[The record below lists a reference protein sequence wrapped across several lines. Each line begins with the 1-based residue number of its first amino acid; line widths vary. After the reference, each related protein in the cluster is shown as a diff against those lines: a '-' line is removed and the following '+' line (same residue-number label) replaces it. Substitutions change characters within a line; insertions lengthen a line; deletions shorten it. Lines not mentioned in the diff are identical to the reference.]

1 MGKYGSCDT
10 RNWPACAIGGR
21 GLVNSYYI
29 QMMGGEVRKDIIDEV
44 SAIVG
49 SDPPQGHPTAGPVT
63 FSDVAA
69 YFSEAEWKLLDKCK
83 KEFYQNVMKEIHQ
96 ALILLGYKIVN
107 RDILLRVSNGE
118 EVQLRGH
125 INREKIEGISDPP
138 IAIQPDILLRI
149 KREVQEPGDWG
160 PISSE
165 DTDDTDIDMP
175 ESEEPDVSP
184 DVSVCDHEV
193 GTSLIWESPASA
205 PLPYFP
211 HPSTPTSGPPG
222 LVTDLERRKQAA
234 ELPLVSPDI
243 LSRIDPES
251 EVCSIDADSSE
262 VGESCKRPSTGTA
275 WMFGTSQTSL
285 CIKEEEEFVSIDQR
299 DSEEREI
306 MNDLAGDPVITSVY
320 SLSVKEEEETQ
331 STDVPFLQKR
341 VTGESSHIR
350 KKTELFPLRGPGK
363 PVVYEAS
370 PGKLQIHVLQGPAR
384 PVIDSRSFRAFNPSE
399 NTVKQERDCD
409 AHFQVGLMRPT
420 HSHFLQGMI
429 LPDGS
434 YCAST
439 REVYQR
445 NAQLLAYRPNADRN
459 WMPYACTKCQQS
471 FIRKGDLI
479 RHEKTH
485 TVQKPHVG
493 PEAGQI
499 PAPHKLPILLKEHP
513 KCAACGKCF
522 STDKALALHMMIH
535 FENTPFKC
543 AQCAKCFSNSKALT
557 LHSRVHRGETF
568 LKCTECNQ
576 NFGSLKAL
584 IIHKTKHKYKRAYKC
599 TECEK
604 SFIRKVDLISH
615 QSAHTGHKPY
625 TCPVCNQAFTYKKSF
640 EVHQMKHTVDRPHKC
655 ADCWR
660 CFVSHKALSL
670 HRRVHTEEAL
680 YKCSECGKGFN
691 SPRDLILHKRA
702 HVTSE
707 MGKSGGCN
715 SSSSGASGLAGDK
728 SLPPLKRTP
737 IEEKPYKCKECDKIF
752 PHSADLTKH
761 VIMHA
766 RQKPYVMCNRI
777 DLTAQ
782 HFRWT
787 EAVKLQDTKA
797 VGDKPFRCG
806 DCGKCFSRQAHL
818 TLHQRTHLVER
829 PFQCDICR
837 RSFTQKWHLTL
848 HRRAHAPPLEDLYDC
863 GVCDKSFSR
872 LADLVL
878 HQKKHK
884 KKKTIK
890 LEKSEESIP
899 LISAAPILQP
909 LTSTTILLPPLAP
922 LATEQEADMGENQ
935 FKCGECKQSFSKL
948 AHLVL
953 HRKKHAKDKVF
964 ACGVCEKSFRQQAS
978 LTMHTRTHLVDR
990 PFKCDVCKRS
1000 FTQRAHLTL
1009 HRRAHWP
1016 PPDEP
1021 FKCDLCAK
1029 SFLKLAHLVLHR
1041 RRHKGENTLIKTE
1054 RDYEGDSPALERVQ
1068 LQCKPPNALLTCE
1081 ECGRIFTRQAHL
1093 TLHLR
1098 SHKEKL
1104 IKLEEQ
1110 SDESIPRRVHL
1121 NAQQKNPPSGG
1132 LFTCRECGDSFSRQW
1147 HLTVHRKQHRSGKPF
1162 KCRECD
1168 DSFTRMWHLT
1178 VHRRKHS
1185 VDKVF
1190 QCGECGKIFPRL
1202 GNLNFHRRTHLLK
1215 EHLQSNGSD
1224 VHLPDLTIQTEKQFK
1239 CAVCE
1244 KSFPRLAHLV
1254 LHQRRHIREKSKANT
1269 CDESN
1274 TWKQP
1279 LLAQQGT
1286 HTSSPLFTCGECG
1299 QVFPRKAHFTLHLM
1313 KHAREKS
1320 RGKQGVT
1327 QEHTQLASPTGE
1339 TLYKCGK
1346 CNKSFPRRAHLGLH
1360 QRAHITTKKFQC
1372 ADCDKRF
1379 THIAYLTMHRK
1390 IHKRDKPFTCEQC
1403 LKSFPLL
1410 IHLTLHQRMHK
1421 DENVKPEDEAATPH
1435 ESPPP
1440 QEVSPAHESPEDA
1453 LQQKCN
1459 ADKIFKCEKCD
1470 KSFARQARLTLHYRM
1485 HTGETPFKC
1494 NICGKGFSGQ
1504 AKLTVHQRIHSSGN
1518 TYKCREC
1525 VRTFLQLADL
1535 IKHQRK
1541 HRPKPFKCTVC
1552 DRSFHQKSN
1561 LALHEKTHAG
1571 EKPFKCITCDKSFQR
1586 QTCLDLHTRT
1596 HSDQQMYTCSK
1607 CLKAFH
1613 LRQSLIAHERIHTGE
1628 KPYKC
1633 GYCKKRFHQH
1643 AHLTIHKRIHT
1654 GEKPYRCGECGKRF
1668 PQQSHLTVHL
1678 RIHTGEKPFQ
1688 CHHCE
1693 KTFSISNNLTV
1704 HLRTHS
1710 RELQFQCNQCE
1721 QCFAY
1726 RKSLKNHQGKHVN
1739 GTI

>member
-1 MGKYGSCDT
+1 M
-10 RNWPACAIGGR
+10 AQQ
-21 GLVNSYYI
+21 NSD
-29 QMMGGEVRKDIIDEV
+29 K
-44 SAIVG
+44 
-49 SDPPQGHPTAGPVT
+49 GPVT

-69 YFSEAEWKLLDKCK
+69 YFSEAEWKLLDKCQ

-125 INREKIEGISDPP
+125 INQEKSEGITDPP
-138 IAIQPDILLRI
+138 VAIQPDILLRI
-149 KREVQEPGDWG
+149 KQEVQEPGDWD

-165 DTDDTDIDMP
+165 DTDDTDVDMP
-175 ESEEPDVSP
+175 
-184 DVSVCDHEV
+184 
-193 GTSLIWESPASA
+193 G
-205 PLPYFP
+205 
-211 HPSTPTSGPPG
+211 
-222 LVTDLERRKQAA
+222 A
-234 ELPLVSPDI
+234 ELQLVSPDI
-243 LSRIDPES
+243 LSRMDPES
-251 EVCSIDADSSE
+251 EVCSIDAEGSE
-262 VGESCKRPSTGTA
+262 IGESCKSPSTGTER
-275 WMFGTSQTSL
+275 MLGTSQASL
-285 CIKEEEEFVSIDQR
+285 CIKEEEEFVPIDQR
-299 DSEEREI
+299 DSEERKI
-306 MNDLAGDPVITSVY
+306 MNSLAGDPIITSVY
-320 SLSVKEEEETQ
+320 SLSVKEEEEAQ
-331 STDVPFLQKR
+331 PTDVPLLQKR
-341 VTGESSHIR
+341 VTGESSYSR
-350 KKTELFPLRGPGK
+350 KKAELFPLRGTGK

-370 PGKLQIHVLQGPAR
+370 PGKLQIHVLQGPTR
-384 PVIDSRSFRAFNPSE
+384 PVIDSRSFRAFNPPD
-399 NTVKQERDCD
+399 NALKQERDCD

-420 HSHFLQGMI
+420 HPHFLQGMI

-434 YCAST
+434 YCGGT
-439 REVYQR
+439 RELYQR

-471 FIRKGDLI
+471 FIRKGELI

-493 PEAGQI
+493 PEASQI
-499 PAPHKLPILLKEHP
+499 TAPNKPPILWKEHP
-513 KCAACGKCF
+513 RCTECGKCF
-522 STDKALALHMMIH
+522 STDKALAVHRMIH
-535 FENTPFKC
+535 FENAPFKC
-543 AQCAKCFSNSKALT
+543 AQCAKCFSNNKALT

-568 LKCTECNQ
+568 FKCTECSQ
-576 NFGSLKAL
+576 SFGSLKAL

-599 TECEK
+599 TECEQ

-615 QSAHTGHKPY
+615 QSAHAGHKPY
-625 TCPVCNQAFTYKKSF
+625 TCPVCSQAFTYKKSF

-655 ADCWR
+655 TDCWR

-702 HVTSE
+702 HLANE
-707 MGKSGGCN
+707 IGKSGGC
-715 SSSSGASGLAGDK
+715 SSSGSGASSLADDV

-737 IEEKPYKCKECDKIF
+737 PLEEKPYKCKECDKIF
-752 PHSADLTKH
+752 LHSADLTKH

-777 DLTAQ
+777 DLSAQ

-787 EAVKLQDTKA
+787 ETIKLQDTKP

-806 DCGKCFSRQAHL
+806 ECGKCFSRQAHL

-829 PFQCDICR
+829 PFQCDICK

-848 HRRAHAPPLEDLYDC
+848 HRRAHSPPLEDLYDC
-863 GVCDKSFSR
+863 GMCDKSFSR
-872 LADLVL
+872 LADFVL

-884 KKKTIK
+884 KKRPIKT
-890 LEKSEESIP
+890 EKGEESLP
-899 LISAAPILQP
+899 PTSPALTLQT
-909 LTSTTILLPPLAP
+909 LTSSPNLFPPLAP
-922 LATEQEADMGENQ
+922 LATEQESDMSENL
-935 FKCGECKQSFSKL
+935 FKCGECKQAFSRL

-964 ACGVCEKSFRQQAS
+964 ACGVCEKSFHQQAS
-978 LTMHTRTHLVDR
+978 LTMHARTHLVDR

-1000 FTQRAHLTL
+1000 FTQMAHLTL

-1016 PPDEP
+1016 PPEEP

-1041 RRHKGENTLIKTE
+1041 RRHKGENTPIKTE
-1054 RDYEGDSPALERVQ
+1054 HESERDFPAVGRIEP
-1068 LQCKPPNALLTCE
+1068 QCKQPNTLLTCGQ
-1081 ECGRIFTRQAHL
+1081 CGRIFTRQAHL

-1098 SHKEKL
+1098 RHKEKL
-1104 IKLEEQ
+1104 VKLEEQ

-1132 LFTCRECGDSFSRQW
+1132 LFTCRECGDTFSRQW
-1147 HLTVHRKQHRSGKPF
+1147 HLTVHRKEHRSGKPF
-1162 KCRECD
+1162 KCRECG

-1215 EHLQSNGSD
+1215 EHLQSSQSNRSD
-1224 VHLPDLTIQTEKQFK
+1224 PHQPDLTSQTDKQFK
-1239 CAVCE
+1239 CVVCE

-1254 LHQRRHIREKSKANT
+1254 LHQRRHIREKSKANL
-1269 CDESN
+1269 CDKSN

-1279 LLAQQGT
+1279 LLAQEGM

-1327 QEHTQLASPTGE
+1327 QEHCQLTSPTGE

-1360 QRAHITTKKFQC
+1360 QRAHITTKQFQC

-1421 DENVKPEDEAATPH
+1421 DENVKPEDEAAVPQ
-1435 ESPPP
+1435 ESAPP
-1440 QEVSPAHESPEDA
+1440 QEAATAHASPEDA

-1459 ADKIFKCEKCD
+1459 ADQIFQCEKCD
-1470 KSFARQARLTLHYRM
+1470 KSFTRQGRLIIHYRM

-1494 NICGKGFSGQ
+1494 NICGKGFRGK
-1504 AKLTVHQRIHSSGN
+1504 AKLAMHQQIHSNGN
-1518 TYKCREC
+1518 TYKCGEC
-1525 VRTFLQLADL
+1525 VSTFFQLADL

-1541 HRPKPFKCTVC
+1541 HRPKPFKCTEC
-1552 DRSFHQKSN
+1552 DKTFHQKAN

-1571 EKPFKCITCDKSFQR
+1571 EKPFKCIACDKSFQR
-1586 QTCLDLHTRT
+1586 QTCLDLHMRT
-1596 HSDQQMYTCSK
+1596 HSDQKMYTCSK
-1607 CLKAFH
+1607 CLKTFH

-1633 GYCKKRFHQH
+1633 GYCKKRFHQQ

-1654 GEKPYRCGECGKRF
+1654 GEKPYQCGECGKRF

-1688 CHHCE
+1688 CHHCD

-1710 RELQFQCNQCE
+1710 RELPFQCNQCE
-1721 QCFAY
+1721 QSFA
-1726 RKSLKNHQGKHVN
+1726 RSKARKNHQGKHVN